1 MVIIPGTGF
10 TTLLF
15 LYSFSILSWSGM
27 IGELEK
33 TCRTIGTTNAH
44 INFLTQCLK
53 NKLIPRGFQ
62 SKRRIYTLKSEQLE
76 NRFARIRMLEQ
87 RKYLYGK
94 VDVLEKKR
102 SNILNSIHTQLL
114 KDQFQIDA
122 SSIESTDLNDI
133 TTDTIDW
140 RNQAYSIRIQAQHKN
155 LWSLRQPIQNHP

>member
-1 MVIIPGTGF
+1 MVIIPGAGF
-10 TTLLF
+10 TTFFF
-15 LYSFSILSWSGM
+15 LYFFSILTLSGM

-33 TCRTIGTTNAH
+33 TCRTIGSTNAH

-62 SKRRIYTLKSEQLE
+62 SKRRINTLKSEHLE

-94 VDVLEKKR
+94 VTVLEKKR
-102 SNILNSIHTQLL
+102 SDILNSIHTQML
-114 KDQFQIDA
+114 KNQFQIEALD
-122 SSIESTDLNDI
+122 ILSTDLNDI

-140 RNQAYSIRIQAQHKN
+140 QNQAKKTRDS
-155 LWSLRQPIQNHP
+155 